1 MRVKFKGK
9 IESMTKTK
17 DGSSVNLHIGLD
29 GKVIRTN
36 SRAFAEARIAKME
49 CDIVLKP
56 VVADDI
62 KIGSVITVEVN
73 DEESDTRIE

>member
-9 IESMTKTK
+9 IEAMTKAK
-17 DGSSVNLHIGLD
+17 DGSSVTLHIGLD
-29 GKVIRTN
+29 GKVIRTD
-36 SRAFAEARIAKME
+36 SRAFPEARIAKME
-49 CDIVLKP
+49 CDLVLKP

-73 DEESDTRIE
+73 DEEPDTRIE